1 MRRTS
6 VLLRTGLALAGLA
19 VPSAALGAA
28 QAAGHHPGLH
38 AGLHAG
44 LHGGHGVATS
54 AARAGSGVRGDFDG
68 DGNVDLAVGAPGG
81 DEVRVQYT
89 HAAPSGSHVEWLQPN
104 TASDVYAPQFG
115 YALAIGD
122 FNGDGY
128 SDLAVGAP
136 SFTTPPTGIG
146 VRETRGAVFVY
157 DGSSA
162 GLVAQPLAI
171 EGPYDGDEPYE
182 LGGSMAARD
191 VNGDGTDDLAVTLW
205 GADTGNIRVYHGS
218 GSGLGT
224 SYQALNDYEAQSLAF
239 GDVDGDGHPELMA
252 GSTVDLTNST
262 DIDKGDVK
270 IWHGTASGLRASHPQ
285 KIGGDQV
292 GVFRVWGYAVASG
305 DVNGDG
311 YADLVAGAP
320 YDRYVGTRR
329 SAGTIVLLTGGPH
342 GLRAARHQLLNE
354 KRVNPGW
361 RDGNGFGTALAITA
375 VDGDRFDDVVVGAAS
390 ERVGGLKRAGAAYL
404 VRGSAHGLTTR
415 HHQRITQATTGIP
428 GALTA
433 KAGFG
438 TALWATSLDADR
450 YGDVVVGAPDTSTST
465 RGGGYAR
472 IPGSRSGLRPG
483 AATGAFS
490 SVTGWRLGTS
500 VR

>member
-6 VLLRTGLALAGLA
+6 VLIRAGLALAGLA
-19 VPSAALGAA
+19 VPTAALTAA
-28 QAAGHHPGLH
+28 HAAGP
-38 AGLHAG
+38 
-44 LHGGHGVATS
+44 VS
-54 AARAGSGVRGDFDG
+54 ARAGSHVRGDFDG
-68 DGNVDLAVGAPGG
+68 DGRVDLAVGAPGG

-89 HAAPSGSHVEWLQPN
+89 SAAPSGSQVEWLQPN

-128 SDLAVGAP
+128 SDLSVGAP

-157 DGSSA
+157 HGSSA

-171 EGPYDGDEPYE
+171 EGPYDGDEPYQ
-182 LGGSMAARD
+182 LGGAMAARD

-205 GADTGNIRVYHGS
+205 GADTGNIRVYPGS
-218 GSGLGT
+218 GSGLAT
-224 SYQALNDYEAQSLAF
+224 TYQALNDYEAQSLAF
-239 GDVDGDGHPELMA
+239 GDVDGDHHPELIA
-252 GSTVDLTNST
+252 GSTVDLTNTS

-270 IWHGTASGLRASHPQ
+270 IWHGTATGLGAGHPQ
-285 KIGGDQV
+285 KIRGDQV
-292 GVFRVWGYAVASG
+292 GVFRFWGYAVATG

-329 SAGTIVLLTGGPH
+329 SAGTIALLTGGPH
-342 GLRAARHQLLNE
+342 GLKASRHQLLNE
-354 KRVNPGW
+354 KRVNAGW
-361 RDGNGFGTALAITA
+361 HDGNGFGTALAIIA

-390 ERVGGLKRAGAAYL
+390 ERVAGLGRAGAAYL

-415 HHQRITQATTGIP
+415 RHQRITQATSGIP

-438 TALWATSLDADR
+438 TAVWGAALNGDR
-450 YGDVVVGAPDTSTST
+450 YGDVVVGAPDASTST

-472 IPGSRSGLRPG
+472 IPGGSAGLRPG
-483 AATGAFS
+483 RASGAFS
-490 SVTGWRLGTS
+490 SMTGWQLGTS